1 MRAMSEERLMRVRF
15 GLALAVAA
23 CAFAVAGCGGGGST
37 SASSSAGGGGGPISV
52 QANATPTPSPTP
64 TPGPLTVTPNQL
76 FFTVVGQVQP
86 FSVYEAGYQGTFTA
100 AAAASSLCTGKA
112 TFSPATAI
120 GPNPTFTVT
129 SVAGGTCVIDVTDA
143 YGQEVQVTVFVTI
156 TNATVS
162 STKRN

>member
-1 MRAMSEERLMRVRF
+1 MRVRI

-37 SASSSAGGGGGPISV
+37 SASSSAGGGGGGGPISV
-52 QANATPTPSPTP
+52 QVNPTPTPSPTP

-86 FSVYEAGYQGTFTA
+86 FSVYEAGYQGTFRA
-100 AAAASSLCTGKA
+100 AAAASSPCTRKA